1 MTLLSA
7 LQSAS
12 IRLMGRRPTAF
23 ASSTNKFELELMDL
37 ANEVA
42 TDIMKSHE
50 WQVLKRIQEIN
61 GDGAAVAFSLPSD
74 FDRFLIDT
82 DMMGR
87 DDRWGQWFTKCDDI
101 NEFTSR
107 SNDEWE
113 TSWPGL
119 WTVYGN
125 QIRFVPAPEDQR
137 ILSFPYITRNF
148 ARGQNGSERSEFT
161 NDNDE
166 FLLSDRL
173 LTLGLVWRWRENK
186 KLDYTG
192 DFETFQKAF
201 GEESAKDGGN
211 AIYRSGN
218 QRLEYWW

>member
-1 MTLLSA
+1 MTLLTA

-12 IRLMGRRPTAF
+12 IRLMGRRPNAF
-23 ASSTNKFELELMDL
+23 ASSTSKFELELMDL

-50 WQVLKRIQEIN
+50 WQALKRVHTIT
-61 GDGAAVAFSLPSD
+61 GDGTGVAFPLPAD
-74 FDRFLIDT
+74 FDRFLLDT
-82 DMMGR
+82 DMIGR
-87 DDRWGQWFTKCDDI
+87 DARWGQWFSKCDDI

-107 SNDEWE
+107 STGEWE

-125 QIRFVPAPEDQR
+125 QIRFVPAPEDER
-137 ILSFPYITRNF
+137 VLPFPYITKNYVKGDK
-148 ARGQNGSERSEFT
+148 ASFT
-161 NDNDE
+161 SDTDE
-166 FLLSDRL
+166 FVLSERL

-192 DFETFQKAF
+192 DFEAFQKAF

-211 AIYRSGN
+211 SIYRSGN
-218 QRLEYWW
+218 RRLEYWW